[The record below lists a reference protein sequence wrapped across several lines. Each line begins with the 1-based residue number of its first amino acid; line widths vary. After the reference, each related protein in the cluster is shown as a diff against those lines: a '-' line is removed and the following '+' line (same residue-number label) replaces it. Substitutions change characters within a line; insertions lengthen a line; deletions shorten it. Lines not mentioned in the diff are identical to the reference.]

1 MFKKLFGGKIIFT
14 DVKLCVKRRGENVR
28 GRGLW
33 GGGGWR
39 GWGSGGGGGG
49 VVGRVGGW
57 RGGLSS
63 LRGLRLEARAGVRVG
78 LEALGLGLEFRLD
91 YVISV

>member
-1 MFKKLFGGKIIFT
+1 M
-14 DVKLCVKRRGENVR
+14 
-28 GRGLW
+28 
-33 GGGGWR
+33 
-39 GWGSGGGGGG
+39 
-49 VVGRVGGW
+49 RVW